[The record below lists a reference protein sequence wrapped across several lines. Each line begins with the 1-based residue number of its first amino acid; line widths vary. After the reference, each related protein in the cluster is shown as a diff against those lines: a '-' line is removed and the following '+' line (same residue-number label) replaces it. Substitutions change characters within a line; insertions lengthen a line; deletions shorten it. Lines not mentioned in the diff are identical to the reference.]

1 MNKIP
6 NNKYWLEF
14 IIKKLQI
21 NGKVKN
27 YQVRYKFIKNTEKLK
42 YLVVKVKFIGFNIKF
57 KIYNDK
63 I

>member
-1 MNKIP
+1 MDKIP
-6 NNKYWLEF
+6 SNKYWLDF
-14 IIKKLQI
+14 IIKKLGI

-42 YLVVKVKFIGFNIKF
+42 YLVVKISFIGFSVKM
-57 KIYNDK
+57 KMYNDK